1 MSSVQLLRL
10 AGLAALAAGILSAIG
25 DVMSLVVDLEAV
37 DAAANASQGIVYG
50 FYLVGTALLL
60 LGLVGLYA
68 SQSRAAGMLGF
79 AGFLLAF
86 VGTALTAGAI
96 WFEVFVTPDL
106 AARAPDL
113 TTAELGFAGFVLSFL
128 LAAFG
133 WLLFAIATLRAGVYP
148 RPAAMLLVA
157 GALVSFVP
165 LFVQVPA
172 TGLVLSVAVAW
183 IGFLLWRQ
191 GIPAWSHREDVALS

>member
-79 AGFLLAF
+79 VGFLLAF

-133 WLLFAIATLRAGVYP
+133 WLLFAIATLRAGAYP

-183 IGFLLWRQ
+183 IGFLLWRH
-191 GIPAWSHREDVALS
+191 GVPAWSRGEHVALS